1 MSDPLYPYS
10 RGAFPGGDDAPPPP
24 PRRYSDLEVDLI
36 AARYTGTP
44 SPYPS
49 VGAFDSSVGAFDS
62 HVGAFDSG
70 VGAFDSGVGAFDSGV
85 GAFDSHVGAFDSV
98 VGVFDSHVS
107 AFDSGFSAFDS
118 HVGAFDSHFGVRRSA
133 EALYHQS
140 FTGSHSTV
148 GQNEALYSSNTMA
161 KRPRR
166 ESNLPMYPQRPGEK
180 DCAFYMRTR
189 TCKYG
194 ETCKFDHPQWVPKGG
209 VPNWK
214 EQDAEDYYPE
224 RPGEPD
230 CPHFV
235 KSNNCRFKS
244 KCKFNHPK
252 EKQFPIANNAIL
264 PVRPFE
270 PVCTSYAKT
279 GKCKFGTICK
289 FNHPKDIEISSSIAK
304 ETIYTSTTGA
314 KETIYT
320 STTDAAA
327 HIGAADG
334 SVPATAPAEAHN
346 PKGLP
351 IRPGEVD
358 CSFYMKTGSC
368 KYGSTCRFNHPHR
381 PVVDVTMMAPL
392 AQTTLPTPA
401 PIVSTAV
408 LNPASNIIQ
417 SFDFHATHV
426 PIEPVAII
434 YPQRPGE
441 TVCDFYMKTGF
452 CKYSQKCKFHH
463 PTNRSAPGAYENEDP
478 QQAVTLT
485 LAGLPRREDA
495 TACAFY
501 MRSGTCRYGVHCK
514 FDHPPPQEA
523 IAKLQATGKEGD
535 NDKQE
540 EAKKE
545 GEEKEG
551 LSVVLRP

>member
-10 RGAFPGGDDAPPPP
+10 RGAFTVGDGAPPP
-24 PRRYSDLEVDLI
+24 PRRYSDIEVDLI
-36 AARYTGTP
+36 AARYTSTP
-44 SPYPS
+44 PPYPS
-49 VGAFDSSVGAFDS
+49 SAGVSAFDSGISAFDSHVGAFDSGIGAFDS

-70 VGAFDSGVGAFDSGV
+70 VGAFDSHVGAFGSGV
-85 GAFDSHVGAFDSV
+85 GAFDSHVG
-98 VGVFDSHVS
+98 

-118 HVGAFDSHFGVRRSA
+118 HVGAFDSHIGARRSA

-166 ESNLPMYPQRPGEK
+166 ESSLPMYPQRPGEK

-214 EQDAEDYYPE
+214 EVPDAEDFYPE

-230 CPHFV
+230 CPYFL
-235 KSNNCRFKS
+235 KSNSCRFKS

-252 EKQFPIANNAIL
+252 E
-264 PVRPFE
+264 
-270 PVCTSYAKT
+270 
-279 GKCKFGTICK
+279 
-289 FNHPKDIEISSSIAK
+289 
-304 ETIYTSTTGA
+304 TIYTATAGA

-320 STTDAAA
+320 ATAGAKETIYMATIDAAA

-334 SVPATAPAEAHN
+334 SVPAETHN

-351 IRPGEVD
+351 VRPGEVD

-381 PVVDVTMMAPL
+381 PVVDIAMMAPL
-392 AQTTLPTPA
+392 AQATLPTPA
-401 PIVSTAV
+401 PIVSVAM
-408 LNPASNIIQ
+408 LNPAANIIQ

-463 PTNRSAPGAYENEDP
+463 PINRSAPGAYENEDP
-478 QQAVTLT
+478 QQPVTLT

-495 TACAFY
+495 AACAFY
-501 MRSGTCRYGVHCK
+501 MRSGTCSYGVHCK
-514 FDHPPPQEA
+514 FDHPPPEEA

-535 NDKQE
+535 KEKQE

-545 GEEKEG
+545 DVEKEG
-551 LSVVLRP
+551 LSVVLR